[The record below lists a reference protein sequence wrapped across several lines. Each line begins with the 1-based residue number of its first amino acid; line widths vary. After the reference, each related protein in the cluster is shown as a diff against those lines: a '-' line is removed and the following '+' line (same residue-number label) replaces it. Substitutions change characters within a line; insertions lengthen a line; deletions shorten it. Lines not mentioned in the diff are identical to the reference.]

1 MSEKQDILVL
11 IPAYN
16 EGLVIGSLILNV
28 QQYADKVIVINDGSS
43 DNTEEIAKLAGVEVL
58 TLKENSGKA
67 RAMMV
72 GFERA
77 KELHYLATVM
87 IDGDGQHNP
96 SDIPKIAK
104 PVLDGVA
111 DLVVGSRFLENV
123 GVADIPSYRK
133 IGQKVLNQATNVSS
147 GFKCSDSQSG
157 YRALSQKA
165 LDNMNF
171 VSSGYGIE
179 SDMLSHFAE
188 CGLRITEVPISVTY
202 EVPHKHKMNPIK
214 HGLSVLSGLIQLI
227 TVRRPIFCFGIPGT
241 ILTVVGAVFGF
252 NALSNAWSPILTL
265 ASLMLILM
273 GMLLISVSLIL
284 YSVGILVRKV

>member
-111 DLVVGSRFLENV
+111 DLVVGSRFLENA
-123 GVADIPSYRK
+123 GVEDIPSYRK
-133 IGQKVLNQATNVSS
+133 IGQKVLNQATNVSGVAPKYTNTP
-147 GFKCSDSQSG
+147 GFGCK
-157 YRALSQKA
+157 
-165 LDNMNF
+165 
-171 VSSGYGIE
+171 
-179 SDMLSHFAE
+179 HF
-188 CGLRITEVPISVTY
+188 
-202 EVPHKHKMNPIK
+202 
-214 HGLSVLSGLIQLI
+214 
-227 TVRRPIFCFGIPGT
+227 T
-241 ILTVVGAVFGF
+241 IGAKKE
-252 NALSNAWSPILTL
+252 I
-265 ASLMLILM
+265 
-273 GMLLISVSLIL
+273 
-284 YSVGILVRKV
+284 

>member
-1 MSEKQDILVL
+1 MILF
-11 IPAYN
+11 A
-16 EGLVIGSLILNV
+16 
-28 QQYADKVIVINDGSS
+28 QA
-43 DNTEEIAKLAGVEVL
+43 
-58 TLKENSGKA
+58 
-67 RAMMV
+67 
-72 GFERA
+72 
-77 KELHYLATVM
+77 
-87 IDGDGQHNP
+87 
-96 SDIPKIAK
+96 
-104 PVLDGVA
+104 
-111 DLVVGSRFLENV
+111 
-123 GVADIPSYRK
+123 SYRK

-241 ILTVVGAVFGF
+241 ILTVVGAIFGF
-252 NALSNAWSPILTL
+252 NALSNAWSPTLTL